1 MKFSIVKCMNK
12 ECHNYN
18 MELNEGTEICSL
30 CNTPVTLVE
39 IKVNRKLEKI
49 ALYLGIIG
57 FIASFGGG
65 AIIGIILGSFI
76 LAIII
81 QFGGLG
87 AIIAGIVVG
96 FMSKSKAAI
105 IIPILAALIGI
116 GMIMFSILM

>member
-1 MKFSIVKCMNK
+1 MKFSIIKCMNK

-30 CNTPVTLVE
+30 CNTPVTQVE
-39 IKVNRKLEKI
+39 IKENRKLAKI
-49 ALYLGIIG
+49 AIYLGIIG

-65 AIIGIILGSFI
+65 AIIGFI
-76 LAIII
+76 LNSFVLAMII

-87 AIIAGIVVG
+87 AIVVGIVVG
-96 FMSKSKAAI
+96 IMSKSKAAI
-105 IIPILAALIGI
+105 VIPILAALIGV